1 MRIRHGVD
9 IEAVSEVRRLLDVSA
24 RAKRRVF
31 TPREVADCERAGDPD
46 RHFAGRFCTKEALFK
61 ALGRGWQGMGWTE
74 VEVRADSGGAP
85 RLVATGRMKTML
97 EALGVRSVGL
107 SISHTGDLAMASVV
121 LLCAPEHR
129 RGPRRP
135 PPSLPQDSMAAA
147 KPPLDPGH
155 SDMPTERSGRARAL
169 PGRR

>member
-1 MRIRHGVD
+1 MLIRHGVD
-9 IEAVSEVRRLLDVSA
+9 IEAVSEVRRLLDLSA

-31 TPREVADCERAGDPD
+31 TAREVEDCERAGDSD

-74 VEVRADSGGAP
+74 AEVCADPDGAP
-85 RLVATGRMKTML
+85 RLVTTGRVKAML
-97 EALGVRSVGL
+97 EALRVRSVGL

-121 LLCAPEHR
+121 LLCAPERR

-135 PPSLPQDSMAAA
+135 APSLPQDSVAAA
-147 KPPLDPGH
+147 QPPLDPGY
-155 SDMPTERSGRARAL
+155 SDALPDRNGRARAA
-169 PGRR
+169 PWR